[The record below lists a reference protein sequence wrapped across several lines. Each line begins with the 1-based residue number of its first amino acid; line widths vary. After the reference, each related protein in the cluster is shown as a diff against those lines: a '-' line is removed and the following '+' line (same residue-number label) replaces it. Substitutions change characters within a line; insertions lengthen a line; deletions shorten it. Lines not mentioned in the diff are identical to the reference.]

1 MWHSTEG
8 FICMI
13 WVVVGGWLEELR
25 KITALKVLVFYTYWK
40 MNSPPPLI
48 IPLPLMLASQ

>member
-13 WVVVGGWLEELR
+13 WVVVGGWLVELK
-25 KITALKVLVFYTYWK
+25 KITALKVIVFYTYWK